1 MDRTA
6 TPDKRLANVEQG
18 FERSRLSEEVLA
30 SAYERLLPLVCRSA
44 QRPQEHSKTRHVDGQ
59 SRQARQARRAS

>member
-6 TPDKRLANVEQG
+6 TPSRRMANVEQG

-30 SAYERLLPLVCRSA
+30 SAYERVLPLVRRST
-44 QRPQEHSKTRHVDGQ
+44 RLPQEHSPTRLVE
-59 SRQARQARRAS
+59 RQLRQARRAS

>member
-6 TPDKRLANVEQG
+6 TPNRRMAMVERG

-30 SAYERLLPLVCRSA
+30 SAYERLVPVVRRVAGLPEEHPQ
-44 QRPQEHSKTRHVDGQ
+44 QRRVE
-59 SRQARQARRAS
+59 RQPRLARRA

>member
-6 TPDKRLANVEQG
+6 TPNRRMAMVERG

-30 SAYERLLPLVCRSA
+30 SAYERLEPIVRRLTGL
-44 QRPQEHSKTRHVDGQ
+44 PQEYPQQRRVE
-59 SRQARQARRAS
+59 RRPRPARRA

>member
-6 TPDKRLANVEQG
+6 TPNRRMANVEQG

-30 SAYERLLPLVCRSA
+30 SAYERLLPLVRRAASL
-44 QRPQEHSKTRHVDGQ
+44 PQEHSRSRLVDWQ
-59 SRQARQARRAS
+59 PRQARRAS

>member
-6 TPDKRLANVEQG
+6 TPNPWMAKVEQV

-30 SAYERLLPLVCRSA
+30 SAYERLVPLVCRSA
-44 QRPQEHSKTRHVDGQ
+44 RLPVEPPPVRLVD
-59 SRQARQARRAS
+59 RQPRRARRA

>member
-6 TPDKRLANVEQG
+6 TPNRRMADVERG

-30 SAYERLLPLVCRSA
+30 SAYEQLLPLVRRADRLPREYS
-44 QRPQEHSKTRHVDGQ
+44 PTRLVE
-59 SRQARQARRAS
+59 RQPRQARRAS

>member
-6 TPDKRLANVEQG
+6 TPNRWMAKVEQV

-30 SAYERLLPLVCRSA
+30 SAYERLVPLICRSA
-44 QRPQEHSKTRHVDGQ
+44 RLPEEHTPVRLVD
-59 SRQARQARRAS
+59 RQPRRARRA

>member
-6 TPDKRLANVEQG
+6 TPNRRMAKVEQG

-30 SAYERLLPLVCRSA
+30 SAYERLLPLVHRSA
-44 QRPQEHSKTRHVDGQ
+44 RPLEHSRAGLVDWQ
-59 SRQARQARRAS
+59 PRRARRAS

>member
-6 TPDKRLANVEQG
+6 TPNRRMAMVERR

-30 SAYERLLPLVCRSA
+30 SAYEQLVPIVRRLAGL
-44 QRPQEHSKTRHVDGQ
+44 PQEHTQQ
-59 SRQARQARRAS
+59 SSVAKQPRQTRRA

>member
-6 TPDKRLANVEQG
+6 TPDSRMANVEQG

-44 QRPQEHSKTRHVDGQ
+44 QRPQEVSKTRHVD
-59 SRQARQARRAS
+59 RQPRLAQARRAS

>member
-6 TPDKRLANVEQG
+6 TPDRRMANMEQG

-30 SAYERLLPLVCRSA
+30 SAYERLVPLVCRSA
-44 QRPQEHSKTRHVDGQ
+44 RLPQEHSRTHLVE
-59 SRQARQARRAS
+59 RQPRQVRRAS

>member
-6 TPDKRLANVEQG
+6 TPNRRMANVEQG

-30 SAYERLLPLVCRSA
+30 SAYERLLPLVR
-44 QRPQEHSKTRHVDGQ
+44 RPVRLPQEHSQARHVDWQ
-59 SRQARQARRAS
+59 PRQARRAS

>member
-6 TPDKRLANVEQG
+6 TPNHRMAKVEQA

-30 SAYERLLPLVCRSA
+30 SAYERLLPLIRRST
-44 QRPQEHSKTRHVDGQ
+44 RLPQEPTQPGLVE
-59 SRQARQARRAS
+59 RQPRQARRAS

>member
-6 TPDKRLANVEQG
+6 TPDRRMVKVEQG

-30 SAYERLLPLVCRSA
+30 SAYERLLPLVCRPA
-44 QRPQEHSKTRHVDGQ
+44 RLPQEHSQARLVDWQ
-59 SRQARQARRAS
+59 SRQARRAS

>member
-6 TPDKRLANVEQG
+6 TPNSRMANVEQG

-30 SAYERLLPLVCRSA
+30 SAYERLVPLVCRSA
-44 QRPQEHSKTRHVDGQ
+44 RLPRDYSQTRLVE
-59 SRQARQARRAS
+59 RQPRQARRAS

>member
-6 TPDKRLANVEQG
+6 TPNRRMAKVEQA

-30 SAYERLLPLVCRSA
+30 SAYERLLPLICRSVCL
-44 QRPQEHSKTRHVDGQ
+44 PQEPSPTRLVE
-59 SRQARQARRAS
+59 RQPRQARRA

>member
-6 TPDKRLANVEQG
+6 TASRRMAAVEQG

-30 SAYERLLPLVCRSA
+30 SAYERLVPIVRRLTGLREEHPQPRCAVKQ
-44 QRPQEHSKTRHVDGQ
+44 QRQT
-59 SRQARQARRAS
+59 RRA

>member
-6 TPDKRLANVEQG
+6 TPNGWMAQMEQV

-30 SAYERLLPLVCRSA
+30 SAYERLVPLICRSA
-44 QRPQEHSKTRHVDGQ
+44 RLPVEQTPARLVDRQ
-59 SRQARQARRAS
+59 SRRARRA

>member
-6 TPDKRLANVEQG
+6 TPNKRVAKVERG

-30 SAYERLLPLVCRSA
+30 SAYERLLPLVWRLAGLS
-44 QRPQEHSKTRHVDGQ
+44 QEHPEERLAV
-59 SRQARQARRAS
+59 RQPRRARRA

>member
-1 MDRTA
+1 MDRIA
-6 TPDKRLANVEQG
+6 TRNHRMAEVEQG

-44 QRPQEHSKTRHVDGQ
+44 CLPREHSRARLVDWQ
-59 SRQARQARRAS
+59 PRQARRAS

>member
-6 TPDKRLANVEQG
+6 TPNRRMANVEQG

-30 SAYERLLPLVCRSA
+30 SAYERLVPLVCRSA
-44 QRPQEHSKTRHVDGQ
+44 GLPREYSPTRRVE
-59 SRQARQARRAS
+59 RQPRQARRAS

>member
-6 TPDKRLANVEQG
+6 TPNRRVARVERG

-30 SAYERLLPLVCRSA
+30 SAYERLVPIVRRLAGLRLEHPQQHLVA
-44 QRPQEHSKTRHVDGQ
+44 
-59 SRQARQARRAS
+59 RQPRQARRA

>member
-6 TPDKRLANVEQG
+6 TPDRRMATVERR

-30 SAYERLLPLVCRSA
+30 SAYERLVPIVRRLTGLREEHPQPRSA
-44 QRPQEHSKTRHVDGQ
+44 VRQQRQT
-59 SRQARQARRAS
+59 RRA

>member
-6 TPDKRLANVEQG
+6 TPNRRTATVERR

-30 SAYERLLPLVCRSA
+30 SAYERLVPVVRRLAGL
-44 QRPQEHSKTRHVDGQ
+44 PQERNPKQLVEGQ
-59 SRQARQARRAS
+59 PRQVRRA

>member
-6 TPDKRLANVEQG
+6 TPNRRTARVERG

-30 SAYERLLPLVCRSA
+30 SAYERLVPIVRRLAGLPQQHTQQRLVAR
-44 QRPQEHSKTRHVDGQ
+44 RP
-59 SRQARQARRAS
+59 RQARRA

>member
-6 TPDKRLANVEQG
+6 TPNRRMAKVEQG

-30 SAYERLLPLVCRSA
+30 SAYEQLLPLVRRSA
-44 QRPQEHSKTRHVDGQ
+44 GFPQEHSRAQLVDWQ
-59 SRQARQARRAS
+59 PRQARRAS